1 MVGFM
6 AYYRN
11 DDFRQF
17 YVTNVCV
24 DSAYQHKGIGSKLFE
39 SLESLV
45 PLGYTTIGLE
55 VVKTNTKAYNFYRKH
70 QFVVQEDRGT
80 KLLML
85 KQLMQ

>member
-1 MVGFM
+1 M

-11 DDFRQF
+11 DEQQQL

-24 DSAYQHKGIGSKLFE
+24 DSAYQHKGIGSRLFE
-39 SLESLV
+39 SLESLSA
-45 PLGYTTIGLE
+45 LGYTTIGLE
-55 VVKTNTKAYNFYRKH
+55 VVKTNIKAYNFYRKH

-85 KQLMQ
+85 KRLIQ